1 MWIGLSDNN
10 FDDNNVD
17 DAHPARANLR
27 PPPAIRYSSITS
39 SRCLGAIILVSLSV
53 FSYWGILEDHA
64 NVNMPKGTKKG
75 GNSSSDALA
84 GGALLDLL
92 GLVVVIQ
99 YYEHHFESIRFDLPS
114 ERCSG

>member
-1 MWIGLSDNN
+1 
-10 FDDNNVD
+10 
-17 DAHPARANLR
+17 
-27 PPPAIRYSSITS
+27 
-39 SRCLGAIILVSLSV
+39 LVSLSV

-99 YYEHHFESIRFDLPS
+99 YGSVFVS
-114 ERCSG
+114 EKVYWLLLLIPLRAGWKVYSTFFGSSSKQAG